1 MKLIV
6 GLGNPGKKYET
17 QRHNLGFMV
26 VDRLAEEYG
35 ISLNLSKC
43 KSLYGKGNIDGV
55 TSLLVK
61 PQTYMNLSGEAV
73 VCLKQFYK
81 VELEDILVLSDDLN
95 IDFTRIRIR
104 KNGSDGGHNGL
115 KSISQCLG
123 GNNYARMRLGIGLP
137 GEGSDV
143 SNYVLSQFRKDEMD
157 TLNDFIEQA
166 AKAVVSIIT
175 HSIEKGMNE
184 YNS

>member
-26 VDRLAEEYG
+26 IDRLAEEYA
-35 ISLNLSKC
+35 ISLNLTKC
-43 KSLYGKGNIDGV
+43 KALYGKGNIEGE
-55 TSLLVK
+55 TTLLVK
-61 PQTYMNLSGEAV
+61 PQTYMNLSGESV

-95 IDFTRIRIR
+95 IDFSRIRIR
-104 KNGSDGGHNGL
+104 KSGSDGGHNGL
-115 KSISQCLG
+115 KSITQCLG

-137 GEGSDV
+137 REGSDV

-157 TLNDFIEQA
+157 ALNDFIEQA
-166 AKAVVSIIT
+166 KNAVVTIIA
-175 HSIEKGMNE
+175 HSIDKGMNE
-184 YNS
+184 YSS